1 MHQFAHIIGRV
12 YDTPLAITQD
22 KAQEW
27 DRVIQDRLQG
37 VAPMYTKAQAEEANE
52 ARMVAFAESAGGRM
66 TREGY
71 ALTEAGVAIIPVHG
85 SLVQRGGF
93 MEAMSGI
100 TGYNQIRGSLRA
112 AERNPDVRG
121 IVLDI
126 DSPGGE
132 VAGMFEAAEDIR
144 NASKPTRAIANEKA
158 ASAAFLLA
166 SAAGKLYSTRTAV
179 LGSLGA
185 LMIHAD
191 RSKQHE
197 KQGVKYTVIQS
208 GKRKTEGSPLAPLS
222 GDARDVL
229 QARVNEVGE
238 MFAAAV
244 ADYRSADESEILATE
259 AAVLTAR
266 EAQDIGLVDGVST
279 LAQVVREF
287 EAELDADASA
297 SQPSKVRP
305 RAAVS
310 ATSPEGSTMPAEKEE
325 KVNTAA
331 QATTAPAAQSGITAE
346 QLAAAT
352 QTASAEARI
361 AERQRVKAIL
371 ECDEAKGREGLAA
384 HIAHNTDMGADAAL
398 AMLKASPKAED
409 KPGNAFAQAMAQ
421 QGNPDVKGE
430 TGEQAGSGN
439 AEADEASKIVAFL
452 PKRAAK

>member
-12 YDTPLAITQD
+12 SDTPLAITQD

-37 VAPMYTKAQAEEANE
+37 AAPMYTKAQVEEANE

-71 ALTEAGVAIIPVHG
+71 ALTEQGVAIIPVHG

-144 NASKPTRAIANEKA
+144 NASKPVRAIANEKA

-166 SAAGKLYSTRTAV
+166 AAAGKLYTTRTAV
-179 LGSLGA
+179 LGSMAA
-185 LMIHAD
+185 LLIHTD

-238 MFAAAV
+238 MFAATV
-244 ADYRSADESEILATE
+244 ADYRSADEGDILATE
-259 AAVLTAR
+259 GAVLTAR

-297 SQPSKVRP
+297 AQTSKVRP

-310 ATSPEGSTMPAEKEE
+310 ATSPEGSTMPAEKE
-325 KVNTAA
+325 VNTAA
-331 QATTAPAAQSGITAE
+331 QATTAPAAQQSGITAE

-352 QTASAEARI
+352 QSASAEARV
-361 AERQRVKAIL
+361 AERARVKAIL

-409 KPGNAFAQAMAQ
+409 KPGNAFAQAMTQ